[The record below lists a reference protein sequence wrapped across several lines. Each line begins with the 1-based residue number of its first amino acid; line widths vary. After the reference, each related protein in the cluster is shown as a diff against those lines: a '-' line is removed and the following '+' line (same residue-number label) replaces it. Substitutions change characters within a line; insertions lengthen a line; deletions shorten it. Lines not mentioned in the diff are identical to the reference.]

1 MVFNGSLLFMFVS
14 NLILT
19 NINIMD
25 VKKHMLICYFIF
37 MLVGK
42 EKEMRKL
49 FLKE

>member
-1 MVFNGSLLFMFVS
+1 
-14 NLILT
+14 
-19 NINIMD
+19 

-49 FLKE
+49 FLKEWNSYKHRK